1 MTKGICKYCGKEKEL
16 INSHII
22 PKSLCQ
28 TDKFG
33 PMVGVDSV
41 SKRFDHNPKHQSGQ
55 KEPLLCKECDNLIGK
70 LDNYA
75 SKVFKQIIP
84 KHKWDI
90 VNGYLLCKLLPEE
103 VDYWT
108 LKKFLISLMWRA
120 SVDSSDIHLGKY
132 EDIALKMI
140 KDELQDDPNLF
151 VPLIYAS
158 RTQTPLD
165 FANGIFG
172 SKTRGKHIY
181 IIHFPHYKI
190 TIIPCIEHSTN
201 PREMESFKAFFNPKH
216 IIIQTN
222 FLPTDDDHH
231 PLEVLE
237 GCKKNELKN
246 KKKNNKSNFF
256 IL

>member
-1 MTKGICKYCGKEKEL
+1 MTKGICKYCGQEKEL

-90 VNGYLLCKLLPEE
+90 VDGYLLCKLVPDE

-108 LKKFLISLMWRA
+108 FKKFLISLLWRA
-120 SVDSSDIHLGKY
+120 SVDSGDVHLGKY

-140 KDELQDDPNLF
+140 KGEIPDNPNLF
-151 VPLIYAS
+151 MPLVY
-158 RTQTPLD
+158 TMNTNTPLD
-165 FANGIFG
+165 FSTAIF
-172 SKTRGKHIY
+172 SNKTDGKHIY
-181 IIHFPHYKI
+181 IIHFPGYKI
-190 TIIPCIEHSTN
+190 TIIPCSEHSRN
-201 PREMESFKAFFNPKH
+201 PKRMESYKAFFNPNSIVVQKFF
-216 IIIQTN
+216 I
-222 FLPTDDDHH
+222 PTIHDGY
-231 PLEVLE
+231 PLEILKT
-237 GCKKNELKN
+237 CQKKELQ
-246 KKKNNKSNFF
+246 KKKS
-256 IL
+256 